1 MSRPEQTEGLLRRL
15 APQVLAALLR
25 RHRSLDICEDAVQEA
40 LLAAATTWAA
50 SGLPENPRG
59 WLVTV
64 ATRRLIDDVRSE
76 RSRRAREDQ
85 IAMGAPPSE
94 LLTLGPESEP
104 DVDRDRDDTL
114 ALLVMCCHP
123 SLSAPSQIA
132 LTLRAVGGLSTAE
145 IAACFFVSEATM
157 AQRISRAKQTIRD
170 AGARFEMPSEPEL
183 TARLA
188 AVMHVLYLIFN
199 EGYTTS
205 SGMRVSRVELS
216 SEAIRLARELYRL
229 RPDDSE
235 AAGLLALMLL
245 TDARRAART
254 TDGGE
259 LVDLADQ
266 DRRCWDRER
275 IEQGVAL
282 ITDALARGRLG
293 AYQLQAAI
301 AAVHDEAP
309 RAEDTDWPQILA
321 LYQLLDRVA
330 PNPMAT
336 LGRAVATAMTIGP
349 AAGLDILNGLTEDR
363 RIAGHHRY
371 HAVRG
376 QLLEM
381 AGEHQAARDAFGHA
395 ARLTASLPEKRYLIA
410 RAAGQRST

>member
-1 MSRPEQTEGLLRRL
+1 MSPPADIEDLLRRL
-15 APQVLAALLR
+15 APQVLTALLR

-40 LLAAATTWAA
+40 LLAAATSWAA
-50 SGLPENPRG
+50 SGLPEKPRG

-76 RSRRAREDQ
+76 RSRRAREDR
-85 IAMGAPPSE
+85 IAVGAPPSE

-104 DVDRDRDDTL
+104 SVDRDRDDTL
-114 ALLVMCCHP
+114 ALLIMCCHP

-132 LTLRAVGGLSTAE
+132 LTLRAVGGLGTAE

-170 AGARFEMPSEPEL
+170 AGARFEMPPDPEL

-205 SGMRVSRVELS
+205 SGARVSRVELS
-216 SEAIRLARELYRL
+216 SEAIRLTRELYRL

-235 AAGLLALMLL
+235 AVGLLALMLL

-254 TDGGE
+254 TDTGE
-259 LVDLADQ
+259 LIDLADQ
-266 DRRCWDRER
+266 DRTRWDQDR
-275 IEQGVAL
+275 IQEGVAL
-282 ITDALARGRLG
+282 ITDALARGPLG
-293 AYQLQAAI
+293 SYQLQAAI
-301 AAVHDEAP
+301 AAVHDEAD
-309 RAEDTDWPQILA
+309 RAQDSDWSQILA

-336 LGRAVATAMTIGP
+336 LGRAVAAAMAIGP
-349 AAGLDILNGLTEDR
+349 AAGLEILDGLAEDR
-363 RIAGHHRY
+363 RIAGHHRF

-395 ARLTASLPEKRYLIA
+395 ARLTASLPEKRYLTA
-410 RAAGQRST
+410 RAAGQRTA

>member
-1 MSRPEQTEGLLRRL
+1 MSRPEEIEDLLRQL

-40 LLAAATTWAA
+40 LLAGATTWAA

-76 RSRRAREDQ
+76 RSRRAREDR

-104 DVDRDRDDTL
+104 SVDRDRDDTL
-114 ALLVMCCHP
+114 ALLIMCCHP
-123 SLSAPSQIA
+123 ALSAPSQIA

-157 AQRISRAKQTIRD
+157 AQRISRGKQTIRD
-170 AGARFEMPSEPEL
+170 AGARFEMPPEPEL

-205 SGMRVSRVELS
+205 SGPQASRVELS
-216 SEAIRLARELYRL
+216 SEAIRLTRELYRL
-229 RPDDSE
+229 RRGDSE

-254 TDGGE
+254 TDDGE
-259 LVDLADQ
+259 LIDLADQ
-266 DRRCWDRER
+266 DRRRWDHGRIQER
-275 IEQGVAL
+275 TAL
-282 ITDALARGRLG
+282 ITEALAHGPLG
-293 AYQLQAAI
+293 SYQLQTAI
-301 AAVHDEAP
+301 AAVHDEAD
-309 RAEDTDWPQILA
+309 RAQDTDWPQILA

-336 LGRAVATAMTIGP
+336 LGRAVAAAMAISP

-363 RIAGHHRY
+363 RIVGHHRY

-381 AGEHQAARDAFGHA
+381 AGEH
-395 ARLTASLPEKRYLIA
+395 
-410 RAAGQRST
+410 

>member
-1 MSRPEQTEGLLRRL
+1 VSRPEDIEGLLRRL

-40 LLAAATTWAA
+40 LLAAATSWGA

-59 WLVTV
+59 WLLTV
-64 ATRRLIDDVRSE
+64 ATRRLIDDVRSD
-76 RSRRAREDQ
+76 RSRRAREDR
-85 IAMGAPPSE
+85 ISVGAPPSE

-114 ALLVMCCHP
+114 ALLIMCCHP
-123 SLSAPSQIA
+123 SLSEPSQIA

-170 AGARFEMPSEPEL
+170 AGARFEMPLEPEL
-183 TARLA
+183 TARLV

-205 SGMRVSRVELS
+205 SGPRVSRVELS
-216 SEAIRLARELYRL
+216 GEAIRLTRELYRL

-235 AAGLLALMLL
+235 AAGLQALMLL
-245 TDARRAART
+245 TDARRPART
-254 TDGGE
+254 TDEGE
-259 LVDLADQ
+259 LIDLADQ
-266 DRRCWDRER
+266 DRRRWNRDR

-282 ITDALARGRLG
+282 ISDALARGRLG
-293 AYQLQAAI
+293 PYQLQAAI

-321 LYQLLDRVA
+321 LYQLLDQVA

-336 LGRAVATAMTIGP
+336 LGRAVAAAMAIGP
-349 AAGLDILNGLTEDR
+349 AAGLEILDGLTEDR
-363 RIAGHHRY
+363 RIVGHHRF

-376 QLLEM
+376 HLLEM
-381 AGEHQAARDAFGHA
+381 AGEDQASREAFQHA
-395 ARLTASLPEKRYLIA
+395 SRLTVSLPEKRYLTA
-410 RAAGQRST
+410 RAAGRRST

>member
-1 MSRPEQTEGLLRRL
+1 VTSPEDIEGLLRQL
-15 APQVLAALLR
+15 APQVLTALMR
-25 RHRSLDICEDAVQEA
+25 RHRSLDVCEDAVQEA
-40 LLAAATTWAA
+40 LLAAASSWAV

-59 WLVTV
+59 WLLTV

-76 RSRRAREDQ
+76 RARRGREDR

-94 LLTLGPESEP
+94 LLTLGPESEQS
-104 DVDRDRDDTL
+104 VDRDRDDTL
-114 ALLVMCCHP
+114 ALLIMCCHP

-170 AGARFEMPSEPEL
+170 AGASFEMPPEPEL

-205 SGMRVSRVELS
+205 SGTHASRVELTA
-216 SEAIRLARELYRL
+216 EAIRLTRELDRM
-229 RPDDSE
+229 RPEDSE

-254 TDGGE
+254 TDDGE
-259 LVDLADQ
+259 LIDLADQ
-266 DRRCWDRER
+266 DRRRWDHDR
-275 IEQGVAL
+275 IQEGVAL
-282 ITDALARGRLG
+282 ITEALARGPLG

-321 LYQLLDRVA
+321 LHQLLDRVA

-336 LGRAVATAMTIGP
+336 LGRAVAAAMAISP
-349 AAGLDILNGLTEDR
+349 AAGLEILEGLTEDR
-363 RIAGHHRY
+363 RIAGHHRF

-381 AGEHQAARDAFGHA
+381 AGEPQDACEAFQQA
-395 ARLTASLPEKRYLIA
+395 ARLTASLPEKRYLTA
-410 RAAGQRST
+410 RAAGHRTS

>member
-1 MSRPEQTEGLLRRL
+1 VSHPEEIEGLLRRL

-59 WLVTV
+59 WLLTV

-76 RSRRAREDQ
+76 RTRRAREDR
-85 IAMGAPPSE
+85 IAAGAPPSE

-104 DVDRDRDDTL
+104 SVDRDRDDTL

-145 IAACFFVSEATM
+145 IGACFFVTEATM

-170 AGARFEMPSEPEL
+170 AGARFEMLLEPEL

-205 SGMRVSRVELS
+205 SGPRASRVELTT
-216 SEAIRLARELYRL
+216 EAIRLTRELYRL
-229 RPDDSE
+229 LPDDSE

-254 TDGGE
+254 TDRGE
-259 LVDLADQ
+259 LIDLADQ
-266 DRRCWDRER
+266 DRTRWDQDRIRE
-275 IEQGVAL
+275 GVAL
-282 ITDALARGRLG
+282 IADALAGGSLG

-301 AAVHDEAP
+301 AAVHDEAD
-309 RAEDTDWPQILA
+309 RAQDTDWPQILA

-336 LGRAVATAMTIGP
+336 LGRAVAAAMAIGP
-349 AAGLDILNGLTEDR
+349 AAGLEILDGLTEDR

-381 AGEHQAARDAFGHA
+381 AGEQKAARDAFGHA
-395 ARLTASLPEKRYLIA
+395 ARLTASLPEKRYLTA
-410 RAAGQRST
+410 RAAGQRTA

>member
-1 MSRPEQTEGLLRRL
+1 VSHPEDIEGLLRRL
-15 APQVLAALLR
+15 APRVLAALLR

-40 LLAAATTWAA
+40 LLAAATSWAA

-59 WLVTV
+59 WLLTV

-76 RSRRAREDQ
+76 RSRRAREDR
-85 IAMGAPPSE
+85 ISVGDPPSE

-104 DVDRDRDDTL
+104 NVDRDRDDTL

-170 AGARFEMPSEPEL
+170 AGARFEMPPEPEL
-183 TARLA
+183 TARLT

-205 SGMRVSRVELS
+205 SGRRVSRVELS
-216 SEAIRLARELYRL
+216 GEAIRLTRELYRL

-245 TDARRAART
+245 TDARREART

-259 LVDLADQ
+259 LIDLADQ
-266 DRRCWDRER
+266 DRRRWDRDR
-275 IEQGVAL
+275 IQEGVAL
-282 ITDALARGRLG
+282 ITEALARGPLG

-301 AAVHDEAP
+301 AAVHDEAD

-336 LGRAVATAMTIGP
+336 LGRAVAAAMAIGP
-349 AAGLDILNGLTEDR
+349 AAGLEILDGLMDDR
-363 RIAGHHRY
+363 RIVGHHRF

-381 AGEHQAARDAFGHA
+381 AGEHQAAREAFQHA
-395 ARLTASLPEKRYLIA
+395 ARLTASLPERRYLTA

>member
-1 MSRPEQTEGLLRRL
+1 VSRPEDIEGLLRRL

-59 WLVTV
+59 WLLTV
-64 ATRRLIDDVRSE
+64 ATRRLIDDMRSE
-76 RSRRAREDQ
+76 RSRRAREDR
-85 IAMGAPPSE
+85 ISVGAPPSE

-104 DVDRDRDDTL
+104 SVDRDRDDTL
-114 ALLVMCCHP
+114 ALLIMCCHP

-157 AQRISRAKQTIRD
+157 AQRISRAKQTIRE
-170 AGARFEMPSEPEL
+170 AGARFEMPLEPEL
-183 TARLA
+183 TTRLA

-205 SGMRVSRVELS
+205 SGAHASRVELS
-216 SEAIRLARELYRL
+216 SEAIRLTRELYRL

-254 TDGGE
+254 TDAGE
-259 LVDLADQ
+259 LIDLADQ
-266 DRRCWDRER
+266 DRSRWDRGR
-275 IEQGVAL
+275 IREGVAL
-282 ITDALARGRLG
+282 ITDALARGPLG

-309 RAEDTDWPQILA
+309 RAQDTDWPQILA
-321 LYQLLDRVA
+321 LHQLLDQVA

-336 LGRAVATAMTIGP
+336 LGRAVAAAMTISP
-349 AAGLDILNGLTEDR
+349 AAGLEILDGLAEDR

-381 AGEHQAARDAFGHA
+381 AGEHQAAREAFGQA
-395 ARLTASLPEKRYLIA
+395 ARLTASLPEKRYLTA
-410 RAAGQRST
+410 RAAGQRTA